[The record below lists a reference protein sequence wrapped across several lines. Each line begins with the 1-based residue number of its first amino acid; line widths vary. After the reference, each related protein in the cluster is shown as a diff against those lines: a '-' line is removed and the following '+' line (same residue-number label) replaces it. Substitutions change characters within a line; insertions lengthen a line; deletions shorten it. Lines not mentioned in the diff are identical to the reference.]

1 MEISMILFL
10 TITPRQGY
18 NRIYCFSFLAC
29 SRYCLLRSHS
39 CPLPQDKDIV
49 EFFCPFLACF
59 GYCPMVR
66 ETILGCCS
74 SFVGE
79 KGQKKVSQTDPLAYF
94 RSYRKEWVDLV
105 KMSMH
110 KDYKTLSSVICGF
123 QIPVL
128 HTEFVE

>member
-1 MEISMILFL
+1 MEQKSRRLVLLILNVNWKERFQLLILNHSKKRWSLAKRCLYCLLMEISMILFL

-39 CPLPQDKDIV
+39 CPLAQDKDIV

-79 KGQKKVSQTDPLAYF
+79 KGQKRYSKL
-94 RSYRKEWVDLV
+94 
-105 KMSMH
+105 
-110 KDYKTLSSVICGF
+110 
-123 QIPVL
+123 IP
-128 HTEFVE
+128 